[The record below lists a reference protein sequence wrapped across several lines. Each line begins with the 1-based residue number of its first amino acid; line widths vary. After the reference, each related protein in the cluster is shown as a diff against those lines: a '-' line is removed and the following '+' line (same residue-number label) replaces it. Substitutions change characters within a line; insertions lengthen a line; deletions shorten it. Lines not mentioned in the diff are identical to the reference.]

1 MFTNI
6 TIGKYIYKDSLIHK
20 INPLIKILVI
30 LLILLSTIFFNLIQN
45 ILLLLVILIMI
56 YISKIDKITYLK
68 NIYGF
73 RYFLIGILI
82 IYILSRISIVVIL
95 NNLIKIII
103 NLLIT
108 SLLLYTTTLNELNY
122 GLNILLKPLKY
133 LKVNYNKIS
142 IIIIITIKFIFMV
155 FEETDKIFKAFKN
168 RGLKFDGNIK
178 IKINKISMFLSTL
191 FYLLLKKSND
201 ISNTLMIRN
210 CDLEK
215 LVKKDKIKINYLD
228 ILFIINIVLIIIL
241 IIEVI

>member
-20 INPLIKILVI
+20 INPLIKVLAI
-30 LLILLSTIFFNLIQN
+30 LLILLSSIFFNLIQN

-103 NLLIT
+103 NVLIT

-178 IKINKISMFLSTL
+178 IKINKISMFLST
-191 FYLLLKKSND
+191 
-201 ISNTLMIRN
+201 
-210 CDLEK
+210 
-215 LVKKDKIKINYLD
+215 
-228 ILFIINIVLIIIL
+228 
-241 IIEVI
+241 

>member
-20 INPLIKILVI
+20 INPLIKIITI
-30 LLILLSTIFFNLIQN
+30 LLILISSMFFNLIQN
-45 ILLLLVILIMI
+45 IVLLLLIILMI
-56 YISKIDKITYLK
+56 YLSKIDKKTYIK

-73 RYFLIGILI
+73 RYFIIGILV
-82 IYILSRISIVVIL
+82 IYILSRLSIIVIL
-95 NNLIKIII
+95 NNIIKIII
-103 NLLIT
+103 NLLVT
-108 SLLLYTTTLNELNY
+108 SILLYTTTINELNY

-155 FEETDKIFKAFKN
+155 FEEADKLFKAFKN
-168 RGLKFDGNIK
+168 RGLKFNGNIK
-178 IKINKISMFLSTL
+178 TKIDKISMFLSTL
-191 FYLLLKKSND
+191 FYLLIKKSND

-215 LVKKDKIKINYLD
+215 LIKKDKIKLNYLD
-228 ILFIINIVLIIIL
+228 ILFIINITLVIIL
-241 IIEVI
+241 IIEVV

>member
-20 INPLIKILVI
+20 INPLIKVLAI
-30 LLILLSTIFFNLIQN
+30 LLILLSSIFFNLIQN

-56 YISKIDKITYLK
+56 YISKIDKIIYLK

>member
-20 INPLIKILVI
+20 INPLIKIITI
-30 LLILLSTIFFNLIQN
+30 LLILISSIFFSLIQN
-45 ILLLLVILIMI
+45 IVLLLLILLMI

-73 RYFLIGILI
+73 RYFLIGILV
-82 IYILSRISIVVIL
+82 IYILSRLSIIVIL

-103 NLLIT
+103 NLLVT
-108 SLLLYTTTLNELNY
+108 SLLLYTTTINELNY
-122 GLNILLKPLKY
+122 GLNILLRPLKC
-133 LKVNYNKIS
+133 LKINHNKIS
-142 IIIIITIKFIFMV
+142 VIIIITIKFIFMV
-155 FEETDKIFKAFKN
+155 FEEADQIFKAFKN

-178 IKINKISMFLSTL
+178 EKINKISMFLSTL

-201 ISNTLMIRN
+201 ISNTLIIRN

-215 LVKKDKIKINYLD
+215 LIKKDKKINYLD
-228 ILFIINIVLIIIL
+228 LLFIINVVLIIIL
-241 IIEVI
+241 IIKI

>member
-20 INPLIKILVI
+20 INPLIKVLAI
-30 LLILLSTIFFNLIQN
+30 LLILLSSIFFNLIQN

-56 YISKIDKITYLK
+56 YISKVDKTTYLK

-73 RYFLIGILI
+73 RYFIIGILV
-82 IYILSRISIVVIL
+82 IYILSRLNILLIL

-103 NLLIT
+103 NILIT
-108 SLLLYTTTLNELNY
+108 SLLLYTTTINELNY

-133 LKVNYNKIS
+133 IKINYNKIS
-142 IIIIITIKFIFMV
+142 VIIIITIKFIFIV
-155 FEETDKIFKAFKN
+155 FEETDKLFKAYKN
-168 RGLKFDGNIK
+168 RGLKFNGNIK
-178 IKINKISMFLSTL
+178 EKINKISMFLSTL
-191 FYLLLKKSND
+191 FYLLIKKSND

-215 LVKKDKIKINYLD
+215 LIKKDKIRINYLD
-228 ILFIINIVLIIIL
+228 ILFMINIVLIIIL
-241 IIEVI
+241 IIKI